1 MLEVVLTKIFREPR
15 PILGEV
21 RSPVVFLSHSG
32 AIMERNH
39 EVSIKEVS
47 VQWGG
52 IASDMTFFWVER
64 RPIAEAVTNPGV
76 YLEVLRSP
84 ILGVDISSKVAE
96 VRTESAFR

>member
-15 PILGEV
+15 PILDEI
-21 RSPVVFLSHSG
+21 RSPIEFLGHSG
-32 AIMERNH
+32 TIMERNH

-52 IASDMTFFWVER
+52 VASDMTFFWVEH

-84 ILGVDISSKVAE
+84 VLGVDVSSKVAE
-96 VRTESAFR
+96 VRRESAFR